1 MNDRILLSREPVVEG
16 AAGAGSFLRAN
27 AGALALA
34 AIGFILLFRQ
44 TIGGLVSAWAE
55 DPDFSHGFLVVPI
68 SSLILFADRKRLASL
83 PVRRSWMGLA
93 LLLGSLGVFF
103 AGGYTVSDWLERIG
117 LYGSLLGGIWY
128 LLGSGVIRA
137 NPFPYF
143 FLLFAIPPP
152 GLLLNPLRLA
162 LRQFATQLTSEVL
175 LRIGLVAIPEGN
187 VLSLGEHKL
196 EVADA
201 CSGIRS
207 LLAILAVAVLF
218 AYLFR
223 TGLWKGILLTATA
236 VPVTIFN
243 NVLRI
248 VVVAVAL
255 GRFQVD
261 LAEGTAHDLL
271 SLATFTLSVGG
282 LYLSSI
288 FYNWLFR
295 VPERPSP

>member
-1 MNDRILLSREPVVEG
+1 
-16 AAGAGSFLRAN
+16 
-27 AGALALA
+27 
-34 AIGFILLFRQ
+34 
-44 TIGGLVSAWAE
+44 
-55 DPDFSHGFLVVPI
+55 VVPI

>member
-1 MNDRILLSREPVVEG
+1 MTDRILLSREPLVEG
-16 AAGAGSFLRAN
+16 GANAGSFLRAN
-27 AGALALA
+27 AGALGLA
-34 AIGFILLFRQ
+34 AIGFLLLFRH
-44 TIGGLVSAWAE
+44 TIAGLVSAWAE

-68 SSLILFADRKRLASL
+68 SALVLFADRKRLGSL
-83 PVRRSWMGLA
+83 PVKRSWVGLA
-93 LLLGSLGVFF
+93 ALLASLVVFF
-103 AGGYTVSDWLERIG
+103 AGGHTVTDWLERIG
-117 LYGSLLGGIWY
+117 LYGSLLGAIWY
-128 LLGSGVIRA
+128 VLGSRVIRA

-162 LRQFATQLTSEVL
+162 LRQFATQLSSEIL
-175 LRIGLVAIPEGN
+175 LRLGLVAIPEGN
-187 VLSLGEHKL
+187 TLSLGEHKL

-207 LLAILAVAVLF
+207 LMAILAVAVLF

-223 TGLWKGILLTATA
+223 TGFWKGFLLTLTA

-271 SLATFTLSVGG
+271 SLATFSLSVCG

-295 VPERPSP
+295 MPERPSP